1 MSINT
6 KSLREQVYE
15 YLKEKINAGE
25 IRKGDLLDLEAL
37 SSELGISK
45 TPLRDALLKL
55 ESDGFVEIMPRKGV
69 KVKALDLKDIK
80 NLYQIIGALEC
91 AIISETANK
100 LTTKEINKMIKLN
113 EKMEKALDGKNFDK
127 YYELNLKFHNTYLL
141 LSDNWEAL
149 RIISISKQRLYDF
162 PRRKEYLPEWEYNSI
177 KEHAELVELLKK
189 KDYQAAGLFIKD
201 VHWSFEVQKRFILR
215 YYPDAK

>member
-15 YLKEKINAGE
+15 HLKEKINAGE
-25 IRKGDLLDLEAL
+25 IRKGDLLDLGAL
-37 SSELGISK
+37 SRELGISK

-69 KVKALDLKDIK
+69 KVKALNLKDIE

-100 LTTKEINKMIKLN
+100 LTENDIDKMAKLN
-113 EKMEKALDGKNFDK
+113 EKMREALDDKNFDK
-127 YYELNLKFHNTYLL
+127 YYELNLEFHNTYLL
-141 LSDNWEAL
+141 LSDNWEVL

-162 PRRKEYLPEWEYNSI
+162 PRRKEYLPEWEYNSL
-177 KEHAELVELLKK
+177 KEHAELVELFRK
-189 KDYQAAGLFIKD
+189 KDYQSAALFIKD
-201 VHWSFEVQKRFILR
+201 VHWSFEVQKRFILK